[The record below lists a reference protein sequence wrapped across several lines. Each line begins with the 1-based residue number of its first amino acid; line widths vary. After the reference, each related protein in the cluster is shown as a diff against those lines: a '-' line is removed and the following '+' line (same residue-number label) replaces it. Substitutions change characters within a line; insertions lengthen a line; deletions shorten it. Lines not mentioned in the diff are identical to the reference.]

1 MRDHQDNRRL
11 PATQASNQ
19 ISHSN
24 WRTSLRELQVTGLLP
39 KGRVATSSPDLNS
52 LQGLPALRDG
62 HLHVDKTTSV
72 RQPVCTSSSSQ
83 EIHRTLLSPAT
94 QCRIS
99 PSSRLI
105 PKTTRC
111 QQIKDLNSNSASRTL
126 QNHRLRHQSRTMHYR
141 RCKGVASWSAGH
153 PGDFRHT
160 RYKSIWAHRSTAL
173 GLYHPHRI
181 HPSRIEVAMRASP

>member
-1 MRDHQDNRRL
+1 MRGHQDNRRL

-39 KGRVATSSPDLNS
+39 KGRVATSSAGPNS
-52 LQGLPALRDG
+52 LQGLPALKDG
-62 HLHVDKTTSV
+62 PLHDDRISV
-72 RQPVCTSSSSQ
+72 RQPACISNSFQ
-83 EIHRTLLSPAT
+83 AGILRTLLSPAT
-94 QCRIS
+94 QCRTS

-160 RYKSIWAHRSTAL
+160 RYKSIWAHRLTAL
-173 GLYHPHRI
+173 GLYLPHRI
-181 HPSRIEVAMRASP
+181 PPSRIEVAMRESP